1 MNYNEAIE
9 YIHSIPK
16 FNRILGN
23 DLLNILLDK
32 MGRPDNKLKF
42 IHIGGTN
49 EKGSISTM
57 TAEILKRAGYKV
69 GLFTS
74 PYLEYFNERI
84 RINGVPISNS
94 DLAGTVEYVKNIS
107 ERFDAGVSEF
117 AFDTAV
123 AFEYFARNHCDFVV
137 LEVGLGGKLDATN
150 VIKSPVAIG
159 FGAIGLDHCQY
170 LGDTVDE
177 ISRDKFGII
186 KQNSNVVLYPI
197 QEEVVFNNAKE
208 FCTDKNSRLIIPKS
222 GELTDIQ
229 YESNSFKY
237 KNQSYSLA
245 MKGEF
250 QIYNAITA
258 IEIIGAVSNQGYN
271 ISAEAVTE
279 GLKWAKI
286 DGRLDYINDNLVID
300 GAHNPQAVKALLG
313 ELKKS
318 GRNIHFLTAVMEDK
332 DYGSIVNL
340 IADFA
345 AENSSVVTAT
355 EVDMPRC
362 LNCDKLKHE
371 FEKRGIKASAVKPAN
386 LALNAVQSEIKNST
400 DILICV
406 CGSLYLAGE
415 IKRNIT

>member
-1 MNYNEAIE
+1 MCLRD
-9 YIHSIPK
+9 S
-16 FNRILGN
+16 
-23 DLLNILLDK
+23 
-32 MGRPDNKLKF
+32 
-42 IHIGGTN
+42 
-49 EKGSISTM
+49 
-57 TAEILKRAGYKV
+57 
-69 GLFTS
+69 
-74 PYLEYFNERI
+74 
-84 RINGVPISNS
+84 
-94 DLAGTVEYVKNIS
+94 
-107 ERFDAGVSEF
+107 
-117 AFDTAV
+117 DTAV

-208 FCTDKNSRLIIPKS
+208 FCTDKNSRLIIPKL

-271 ISAEAVTE
+271 ISFEAVTE
-279 GLKWAKI
+279 GLK
-286 DGRLDYINDNLVID
+286 LSL
-300 GAHNPQAVKALLG
+300 
-313 ELKKS
+313 
-318 GRNIHFLTAVMEDK
+318 IH
-332 DYGSIVNL
+332 I
-340 IADFA
+340 
-345 AENSSVVTAT
+345 
-355 EVDMPRC
+355 
-362 LNCDKLKHE
+362 
-371 FEKRGIKASAVKPAN
+371 
-386 LALNAVQSEIKNST
+386 
-400 DILICV
+400 
-406 CGSLYLAGE
+406 
-415 IKRNIT
+415 